1 MKTFTTIRFRPIPQ
15 HLDQVMETLTKR
27 VDFWARHS
35 ATEKVYLIQDE
46 EEVIFTAILPE
57 METLLEYQDEAL
69 NFLDTLRP
77 TLQKYSDEDGH
88 TIARTGFVLNEST
101 SE

>member
-1 MKTFTTIRFRPIPQ
+1 
-15 HLDQVMETLTKR
+15 
-27 VDFWARHS
+27 
-35 ATEKVYLIQDE
+35 
-46 EEVIFTAILPE
+46 

-88 TIARTGFVLNEST
+88 TIDRTGFVLKEST
-101 SE
+101 SD

>member
-1 MKTFTTIRFRPIPQ
+1 MKNFTTLRFRPITQ
-15 HLDQVMETLTKR
+15 HFDHVVETLTKR
-27 VDFWARHS
+27 VDFWAKHS

-46 EEVIFTAILPE
+46 DEVIFTAILAE
-57 METLLEYQDEAL
+57 METLLEHQDQAL

-88 TIARTGFVLNEST
+88 TIARTGFVLKEST
-101 SE
+101 SG

>member
-15 HLDQVMETLTKR
+15 HFDHVVETLTKR
-27 VDFWARHS
+27 VDFWTRHS

-46 EEVIFTAILPE
+46 DEVIFTAILAQ
-57 METLLEYQDEAL
+57 METLIEYQDEAL
-69 NFLDTLRP
+69 NFLDTIRP
-77 TLQKYSDEDGH
+77 FLQKYSDEDGH
-88 TIARTGFVLNEST
+88 TIARTGFVLREST